1 MSSPQDVLR
10 ILFAYTKKIETLTV
24 DFRNLAEYARRYA
37 ERFSSENPTLEDLE
51 EQPEQVM
58 VAHLLELEKTGKC
71 HLHYEDS
78 AIRQVTFLEY
88 YNLAVRKS
96 YAAIEQRPDIPFP
109 SESSL
114 GMEIPGHL
122 VTSVEVKSQFME
134 WLTDAA
140 AARNVLLRLLFPDNI
155 DSMLLT
161 TDLLPHAIVP
171 LTLHKIRRYLR
182 NERNAKYMQ
191 SRLGVA
197 FPQRNVVIRD
207 TIAKISTS
215 PDQALEMIK
224 EPTEFTFH
232 FWTQLSSA
240 IIKEFAEKKD
250 KLIEEHGYCQAAYLI
265 GYLSV
270 YYKSVLQKSRDQESA
285 LRLVDQ
291 QIRREPYAHTLDE
304 IVQFKDDKGVPLTRR
319 CNEGTIREH
328 VLSKVKPDP
337 ESKGLPQL
345 IRVRTPAKKEYIVPK
360 EAVIRLT
367 LSRLHQAST
376 EFRGEYVRL
385 WAESLRQD
393 QKLPAM
399 QDDEAFDQDVKKRLR
414 SEYPLLY
421 SMLSYPLLFL
431 AVDETNPPE
440 SARQEV
446 QNMFDRRAKSL
457 RSYAEILDLQRKKLY
472 DDARL
477 LLPFWQAIPFLY
489 FFVRMFRGLFGKKRT
504 KANTGGG
511 TSSNQVGA
519 KILGSSSA
527 EQETRKKRLSTFR
540 DAVETLQ
547 QKYVGDAPSVDH
559 RLNELIEEWNPLVA
573 KVPKQNLV
581 EDVNALVR
589 DFLRKMRVTS
599 RLTPPTED
607 RIQRYAENLAHNEA
621 FKQIRSRDAFRE
633 YLELYMLRQMGRI
646 R

>member
-1 MSSPQDVLR
+1 
-10 ILFAYTKKIETLTV
+10 
-24 DFRNLAEYARRYA
+24 
-37 ERFSSENPTLEDLE
+37 
-51 EQPEQVM
+51 
-58 VAHLLELEKTGKC
+58 
-71 HLHYEDS
+71 
-78 AIRQVTFLEY
+78 
-88 YNLAVRKS
+88 
-96 YAAIEQRPDIPFP
+96 
-109 SESSL
+109 
-114 GMEIPGHL
+114 
-122 VTSVEVKSQFME
+122 
-134 WLTDAA
+134 
-140 AARNVLLRLLFPDNI
+140 
-155 DSMLLT
+155 
-161 TDLLPHAIVP
+161 
-171 LTLHKIRRYLR
+171 
-182 NERNAKYMQ
+182 MQ
-191 SRLGVA
+191 SRLAIA

-207 TIAKISTS
+207 TIAKIGTS
-215 PDQALEMIK
+215 PDQALEMIV

-291 QIRREPYAHTLDE
+291 QIRREPFAYTLEE
-304 IVQFKDDKGVPLTRR
+304 IVGFVDDKGVPLTKR

-337 ESKGLPQL
+337 ESKSLPEL
-345 IRVRTPAKKEYIVPK
+345 IRIRTPAKRELIVPK
-360 EAVIRLT
+360 EAIVRLT
-367 LSRLHQAST
+367 LSRAHQASAD
-376 EFRGEYVRL
+376 FKSDYVRE
-385 WAESLRQD
+385 WSESLRQD

-399 QDDEAFDQDVKKRLR
+399 QDDEAFDEDVKKRLR
-414 SEYPLLY
+414 REFPLLF
-421 SMLSYPLLFL
+421 SLLSFPLLFL
-431 AVDETNPPE
+431 AVQETNPSE
-440 SARQEV
+440 AARNEIEA
-446 QNMFDRRAKSL
+446 MFDRKGKSL
-457 RSYAEILDLQRKKLY
+457 RSYADILELERKKLY

-489 FFVRMFRGLFGKKRT
+489 FFVRIFRGMF
-504 KANTGGG
+504 GGG
-511 TSSNQVGA
+511 KTKHSAKAAAPEQAGT
-519 KILGSSSA
+519 KILGSTGL
-527 EQETRKKRLSTFR
+527 EQETRRAKLSTFR
-540 DAVETLQ
+540 DAVADLQ

-599 RLTPPTED
+599 RLVPPTED
-607 RIQRYAENLAHNEA
+607 RIQRYAENLSQNEA
-621 FKQIRSRDAFRE
+621 FKQIRRRDAFRE

>member
-1 MSSPQDVLR
+1 
-10 ILFAYTKKIETLTV
+10 
-24 DFRNLAEYARRYA
+24 
-37 ERFSSENPTLEDLE
+37 
-51 EQPEQVM
+51 
-58 VAHLLELEKTGKC
+58 
-71 HLHYEDS
+71 
-78 AIRQVTFLEY
+78 
-88 YNLAVRKS
+88 
-96 YAAIEQRPDIPFP
+96 
-109 SESSL
+109 
-114 GMEIPGHL
+114 
-122 VTSVEVKSQFME
+122 ME
-134 WLTDAA
+134 WLTDASA
-140 AARNVLLRLLFPDNI
+140 AKNVLLRLLFPDNI
-155 DSMLLT
+155 DSMLIT
-161 TDLLPHAIVP
+161 TDLLPDAIVP
-171 LTLHKIRRYLR
+171 LTVHKVRRYLR
-182 NERNAKYMQ
+182 SEKNAKYMQ
-191 SRLGVA
+191 SRLAIA

-207 TIAKISTS
+207 TIAKIGTS
-215 PDQALEMIK
+215 PDQALEMIV

-291 QIRREPYAHTLDE
+291 QIRREPFAYTLEE
-304 IVQFKDDKGVPLTRR
+304 IVGFVDDKGVPLTKR

-337 ESKGLPQL
+337 ESKSLPEL
-345 IRVRTPAKKEYIVPK
+345 IRIRTPAKRELIVPK
-360 EAVIRLT
+360 EAIVRLT
-367 LSRLHQAST
+367 LSRAHQASAD
-376 EFRGEYVRL
+376 FKSDYVRE
-385 WAESLRQD
+385 WSESLRQD

-399 QDDEAFDQDVKKRLR
+399 QDDEAFDEDVKKRLR
-414 SEYPLLY
+414 REFPLLF
-421 SMLSYPLLFL
+421 SLLSFPLLFL
-431 AVDETNPPE
+431 AVQETNPSE
-440 SARQEV
+440 AARNEIEA
-446 QNMFDRRAKSL
+446 MFDRKGKSL
-457 RSYAEILDLQRKKLY
+457 RSYADILELERKKLY

-489 FFVRMFRGLFGKKRT
+489 FFVRIFRGMF
-504 KANTGGG
+504 GGG
-511 TSSNQVGA
+511 KTKHSAKAAAPEQAGT
-519 KILGSSSA
+519 KILGSTGL
-527 EQETRKKRLSTFR
+527 EQETRRAKLSTFR
-540 DAVETLQ
+540 DAVADLQ

-599 RLTPPTED
+599 RLVPPTED
-607 RIQRYAENLAHNEA
+607 RIQRYAENLSQNEA
-621 FKQIRSRDAFRE
+621 FKQIRRRDAFRE